1 MLLNSQYVCC
11 LFTLYWEATWWFQT
25 IGSKIGDRGKRLRA
39 WDKGKAQN
47 WFTSLL
53 LHCTLKTLMI
63 FTAVKSILNFP
74 APFWTEDGFLEN
86 FGGKIQKWNFPSS
99 FVLYTMNCC
108 KLIWFSHLGV
118 SGNGAAL
125 FNSLYGF
132 ANGCENGLRPPNH
145 PPPAFGLPPHMS
157 LFYWPYPSPPISP
170 NSFYGLHQQPTM
182 VSINKNHFPK
192 KYGLLYRFYNHLCGH
207 YRCRRKMGIL
217 WAQRPRMAL

>member
-1 MLLNSQYVCC
+1 MVFL
-11 LFTLYWEATWWFQT
+11 
-25 IGSKIGDRGKRLRA
+25 KIL
-39 WDKGKAQN
+39 
-47 WFTSLL
+47 
-53 LHCTLKTLMI
+53 
-63 FTAVKSILNFP
+63 
-74 APFWTEDGFLEN
+74 
-86 FGGKIQKWNFPSS
+86 GGKIQNWNFPSS

>member
-1 MLLNSQYVCC
+1 MVFL
-11 LFTLYWEATWWFQT
+11 
-25 IGSKIGDRGKRLRA
+25 KIL
-39 WDKGKAQN
+39 
-47 WFTSLL
+47 
-53 LHCTLKTLMI
+53 
-63 FTAVKSILNFP
+63 
-74 APFWTEDGFLEN
+74 
-86 FGGKIQKWNFPSS
+86 GGKIQNWNFPSS

-182 VSINKNHFPK
+182 VPTENGHFMGPTTTHGSVVPNTMYQNGSVQPGSHLHHPSPK
-192 KYGLLYRFYNHLCGH
+192 DHQHHQHQHRSSNDKTKHSHKASSVEPNSKRIVEVY
-207 YRCRRKMGIL
+207 
-217 WAQRPRMAL
+217 PT